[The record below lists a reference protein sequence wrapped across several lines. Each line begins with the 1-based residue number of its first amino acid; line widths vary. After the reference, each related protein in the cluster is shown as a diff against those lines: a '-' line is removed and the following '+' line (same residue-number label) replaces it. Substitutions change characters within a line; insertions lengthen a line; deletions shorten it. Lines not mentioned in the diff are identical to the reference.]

1 MNTNDRYLNVQYGTL
16 TAEVDITG
24 ISRLGG
30 VKTAIKAILSNA
42 LSQVDA
48 PQLQLYT
55 NSNRDQLITDLD
67 DITLEKTPQYYQKLI
82 QGGSCVSIGTSS
94 PPSLQPT
101 QVQLFTHIQSSPAIS
116 NFWNSFQACTTPIEE
131 NQVIQLPTNI
141 YILGN
146 PALGS
151 SVFIR
156 HCYPK
161 LLATALSII
170 ETPDSPHL
178 VILGNLGIGKTY
190 FGYVLLLHLAR
201 SGATVVYESGKAEKQ
216 YLFSADGISHGKRG
230 DFTNYLDE
238 ASTFYIV
245 DASKPVDVAAKTIL
259 LSSPRRDV
267 WYKFSDDHCD
277 IRYMPIWS
285 YEEIELCRGALFD
298 DLSSAQVE
306 CLYGKWGGIPR
317 YVLEYADNPF
327 QQSKLDSAIKA
338 VDLDLLV
345 KAIGNLEAS
354 DSATHRL
361 LHLNVADDFCTIQ
374 YFLAS
379 EYVADQVYLQ
389 LYTRQ
394 CDELIQFLSISQ
406 GVGDVGV
413 LRDVLFERHAHAV
426 ISNGGAFQ
434 IRELLDPNFNNS
446 PTLMLQFLAS
456 RQLVFDSD
464 SEVQSSEGY
473 YYRPR
478 INNYESVDS
487 FQKPNLLFQMT
498 GTRKH
503 PCKQVGIHKV
513 LNLLGNPVSPILY
526 FVVPKDRFS
535 DFKYQKYEDSSGNIM
550 QQPSYA
556 NVKNIRQFVL
566 AIELTRS

>member
-1 MNTNDRYLNVQYGTL
+1 MPKRFLNVEYSVYKTRINVTDMEDL
-16 TAEVDITG
+16 SEV
-24 ISRLGG
+24 RR
-30 VKTAIKAILSNA
+30 AIKTELGEAIPVAPA
-42 LSQVDA
+42 LI
-48 PQLQLYT
+48 QLYT
-55 NSNRDQLITDLD
+55 NSNRDQQINTWSLFNSLSQEYFT
-67 DITLEKTPQYYQKLI
+67 E
-82 QGGSCVSIGTSS
+82 GGSCVVIGTSP
-94 PPSLQPT
+94 PPSRQPT
-101 QVQLFTHIQSSPAIS
+101 QVQLFTHIQSPPAIS
-116 NFWNSFQACTTPIEE
+116 TFWNAFKACTTPIEE
-131 NQVIQLPTNI
+131 NQVIQLPTNV

-146 PALGS
+146 PTLGS

-170 ETPDSPHL
+170 ETPGTPHL
-178 VILGNLGIGKTY
+178 VILGNPGIGKTY
-190 FGYVLLLHLAR
+190 FGYVILLYLAR
-201 SGATVVYESGKAEKQ
+201 LGSTVVYESGKAKCR
-216 YLFSADGISHGKRG
+216 YLFSADGIFIGTQDDFRG
-230 DFTNYLDE
+230 YLNI
-238 ASTFYIV
+238 TTTVYIV

-298 DLSSAQVE
+298 HLLSAEVKS
-306 CLYGKWGGIPR
+306 LYGKWGGIPR
-317 YVLEYADNPF
+317 YVLENAGKPF
-327 QQSKLDSAIKA
+327 QQSKLDNAITA

-345 KAIGNLEAS
+345 KAIGNPEAS

-361 LHLNVADDFCTIQ
+361 LHLNVADDFGTIH
-374 YFLAS
+374 YLFAS

-389 LYTRQ
+389 LYTRKR
-394 CDELIQFLSISQ
+394 DELIQFLGVSQ

-413 LRDVLFERHAHAV
+413 LRGVLFERHAHAV
-426 ISNGGAFQ
+426 ISNGGEFQ
-434 IRELLDPNFNNS
+434 IRELLDSNFNDS
-446 PTLMLQFLAS
+446 PLLKRQFFAS

-464 SEVQSSEGY
+464 SEVQISDGY

-498 GTRKH
+498 GARKH

-513 LNLLGNPVSPILY
+513 LHLLGNPVSPFLY
-526 FVVPKDRFS
+526 FIVPKDRFS
-535 DFKYQKYEDSSGNIM
+535 DFKYQKYEDTNGKIM
-550 QQPSYA
+550 QQPTYV
-556 NVKNIRQFVL
+556 NVKSIRQFVL
-566 AIELTRS
+566 AIELTRSQ